1 MQIFELHFLKI
12 NRIWIFTRLPN
23 DFFTIIHFQT
33 LARKFKF
40 LKFKAKIP
48 QTDDIFPSE
57 QNWRIFEFLVSEPPQ
72 NSQKVQNFD
81 IFLIVVVFLGTLE
94 EYLNLRDKESAFED
108 ICGNFHPNHMSKVA
122 EEMILAV
129 IEGKPDKMKLT
140 GELLDFLVIKHALL
154 PTQLQNA
161 FNTVLEFSEDLIY
174 DVPKLWDNIAMVLGM

>member
-1 MQIFELHFLKI
+1 MTFSHLSKIDEFLNSWFLNLPKTSKKSQILKI
-12 NRIWIFTRLPN
+12 RI
-23 DFFTIIHFQT
+23 
-33 LARKFKF
+33 FKF
-40 LKFKAKIP
+40 LRYFI
-48 QTDDIFPSE
+48 
-57 QNWRIFEFLVSEPPQ
+57 
-72 NSQKVQNFD
+72 
-81 IFLIVVVFLGTLE
+81 GTLE

-140 GELLDFLVIKHALL
+140 GELLDYLVIKHALL

-174 DVPKLWDNIAMVLGM
+174 DVPKLWDNIAMVLGKIFKKFEFSR